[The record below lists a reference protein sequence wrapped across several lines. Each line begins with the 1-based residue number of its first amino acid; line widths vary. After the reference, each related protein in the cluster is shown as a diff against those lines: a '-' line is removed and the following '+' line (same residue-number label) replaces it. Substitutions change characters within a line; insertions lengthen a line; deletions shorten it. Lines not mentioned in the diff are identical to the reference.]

1 MNNLLVNILM
11 GFSISK
17 YWLSK
22 YHSNLLV
29 IPRVLRFLL
38 RQYKSFDPSK
48 LSFHLRI
55 ALRSVQ
61 HRLVFS
67 AGQNILVRFSSY
79 LLSSWYKPTLN
90 KKTRRIKKIK
100 RNQKKILKKKN
111 NKRRRKKLKI
121 VTNNLNTNKAK
132 KDSIALKLVKLQLSL
147 KPNFNFKINFSL
159 EKYIQGFFDKISET
173 ISNYKIIKDDE
184 KRKLKIEKIEN
195 ERKEK
200 ILIEKQKKEE
210 EELRVKLKEQALK
223 DEARLEKQRTK
234 DIKLFLR
241 KEQALLR
248 IEQAEKQKQFL
259 KQLRLDK
266 QIEKFRIREVKE
278 LERLEKI
285 SLREKREDYTG
296 LQERI
301 DKLKQ
306 KYRIIR
312 DQKIRE
318 RVEALGVKLQGD
330 EDRETLLVKEKEYTL
345 ARQKIEFAL
354 ESFYRSASSLVFQ
367 LNKRHITRNMSI
379 FRCIDRRFETGE
391 IFIKWDESQ
400 DEEWLLLIY
409 IKNNS
414 PDEGIVIEDKT
425 NPEKNLSHEFRNI
438 DIFKASDTMV
448 DSLTQ
453 LIARA
458 RAKNNN

>member
-1 MNNLLVNILM
+1 MS
-11 GFSISK
+11 SINK
-17 YWLSK
+17 
-22 YHSNLLV
+22 
-29 IPRVLRFLL
+29 
-38 RQYKSFDPSK
+38 
-48 LSFHLRI
+48 
-55 ALRSVQ
+55 VQ
-61 HRLVFS
+61 NESL
-67 AGQNILVRFSSY
+67 
-79 LLSSWYKPTLN
+79 T
-90 KKTRRIKKIK
+90 
-100 RNQKKILKKKN
+100 
-111 NKRRRKKLKI
+111 
-121 VTNNLNTNKAK
+121 
-132 KDSIALKLVKLQLSL
+132 LKLVRLQLSL
-147 KPNFNFKINFSL
+147 KPQFNFKINLNL

-173 ISNYKIIKDDE
+173 IHSYKILKLDE
-184 KRKLKIEKIEN
+184 KRRLKLEKIEN

-200 ILIEKQKKEE
+200 IAIEKRKKDEE
-210 EELRVKLKEQALK
+210 TLKLKLKEQALK

-285 SLREKREDYTG
+285 SLKEKREDYAG

-301 DKLKQ
+301 DKLKE

-312 DQKIRE
+312 DQKIKE

-330 EDRETLLVKEKEYTL
+330 EDRETLLAKEKEYTL

-391 IFIKWDESQ
+391 IFIKWDESE

-425 NPEKNLSHEFRNI
+425 NPEKNLSHEFKSI

-453 LIARA
+453 LIARK
-458 RAKNNN
+458 RTKENN